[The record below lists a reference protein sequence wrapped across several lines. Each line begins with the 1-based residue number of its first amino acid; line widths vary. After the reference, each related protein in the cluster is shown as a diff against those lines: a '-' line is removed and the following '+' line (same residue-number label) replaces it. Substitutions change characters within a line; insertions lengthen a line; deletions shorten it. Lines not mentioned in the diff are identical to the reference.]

1 MKADLSRNT
10 FDPLKHFTRVLL
22 QQGRVQLDTDWNEQT
37 AILLRYLRSLAA
49 DVIGQ
54 HGGPDEKSF
63 AITPISPGDGGSRD
77 FVIGAGHYYV
87 DGILCEADS
96 ELIPIT
102 DFFDDDRTVQ
112 VLYWPLGDLAFRKE
126 QYVEVSDAAGSVTT
140 TVQAEVTRYDAAN
153 RTLTLDRDVKSSLSS
168 ASQPRLRQLITYFT
182 QPDYPAPDK
191 FNKSN
196 YQVYIDVWER
206 LITHVEDGS
215 IREVA
220 LGGPDTAARSKV
232 VWQVK
237 ATDLGESTV
246 CITVDQLKEQFQ
258 RANRGWL
265 KASAK
270 QDSTSTE
277 PCIISPDAR
286 YRGPENQ
293 LYRVEI
299 HRPGS
304 VAGDTGQAATFK
316 WSRENGSAIYPII
329 SLSSGA
335 GTTTVSLDTLGR
347 DDRFGLDEGD
357 WLEVVDDNSVL
368 QNRAENLLR
377 IHSVDRPNMT
387 VTLEGALTSNVG
399 RDPAKHPLLRRW
411 DHKEGDPDE
420 GGLRLSGG
428 AALIIE
434 DKWLKLEDGVKIQ
447 FQKPDVK
454 QPLNDYRSGDFW
466 LIPART
472 ATGDVEWPRE
482 YDSQGKPI
490 PIAKPPDGI
499 THHYAPLAVIEVSED
514 GKITK
519 VTQCGKTF
527 SHMATSRT

>member
-37 AILLRYLRSLAA
+37 AILVRYLRSLAA
-49 DVIGQ
+49 DLIGQ

-63 AITPISPGDGGSRD
+63 AISPISPGDGISRD
-77 FVIGAGHYYV
+77 FVIGAGHYFV

-102 DFFDDDRTVQ
+102 QFFDDDKTLQ

-126 QYVEVSDAAGSVTT
+126 QYVEVSDAAGSVTAI
-140 TVQAEVTRYDAAN
+140 VQAKVTGYDAAN
-153 RTLTLDRDVKSSLSS
+153 RTLTLDRDVKPTLSS
-168 ASQPRLRQLITYFT
+168 ASQPRLRQLTTYFT
-182 QPDYPAPDK
+182 QPDYAVPDK

-220 LGGPDTAARSKV
+220 LGGSDTAARSKV

-237 ATDLGESTV
+237 TTDLKESTV
-246 CITVDQLKEQFQ
+246 CMTVDQLKEQFQ

-277 PCIISPDAR
+277 PCIISPDSR

-299 HRPGS
+299 HRSGS
-304 VAGDTGQAATFK
+304 VAGHTAQAATFK

-335 GTTTVSLDTLGR
+335 GSTTISLETLGR
-347 DDRFGLDEGD
+347 DDRFGLNEGD
-357 WLEVVDDNSVL
+357 WLEVVDDDSVL
-368 QNRAENLLR
+368 LNRAEILLK
-377 IHSVDRPNMT
+377 IYAIDRPNMT
-387 VTLEGALTSNVG
+387 VTLDGSLTSNVG
-399 RDPAKHPLLRRW
+399 QNAAKHPLVRRW
-411 DHKEGDPDE
+411 DHKEGDPDK
-420 GGLRLSGG
+420 GGLQFSGG

-454 QPLNDYRSGDFW
+454 QPLNNYRTGDYW

-482 YDSQGKPI
+482 YVGHGEPV

-499 THHYAPLAVIEVSED
+499 SHHYAPLAVISVSDD
-514 GKITK
+514 GEIKPIGDGSCRK
-519 VTQCGKTF
+519 VF
-527 SHMATSRT
+527 RP